1 MSKNNS
7 KSPMSEKKRLA
18 VIIGSIVIGL
28 VVVVTA
34 VNLNSKN
41 TKEAATDANANVSV
55 NVDSNTGNPLE
66 SKNPDYI
73 GKVKTANEENYQN
86 ALANGNGHID
96 TMVNK
101 ERPIDENSFL
111 GAASEPVTTQ
121 EPIVNDMSQT
131 VSQPTEPQVIKQIIV
146 MKEPK
151 YDYTKD
157 EGLVGAL
164 RENWKNK
171 SFVLNTVSNRS
182 DAKENQNQTSSS
194 NQSNSSDSN
203 TGNKDDEEVVLFKA
217 SDLTYAVLQT
227 SIDSREDSPIRARIV
242 SGEYAGSTI
251 AGSFK
256 KTGDKVVV
264 EFSVLNS
271 DKFKRS
277 IPINAVAMDLNTTKT
292 ALADSVN
299 KHIPERLLWTMAG
312 AFASGYADG
321 LSDSNKTTVISDS
334 GAVTNVTGNLDTKDI
349 TKKGIAKSLEEG
361 SNIINDTIPKTSTVK
376 VNANKE
382 IAVFFTSDLVVNKSL
397 FKE

>member
-1 MSKNNS
+1 MSKNN
-7 KSPMSEKKRLA
+7 KAPMSEKKRLG
-18 VIIGSIVIGL
+18 VILGSIFVGFF
-28 VVVVTA
+28 VVATA

-41 TKEAATDANANVSV
+41 TKDAATDANANVSV

-101 ERPIDENSFL
+101 ERPVNENEFL
-111 GAASEPVTTQ
+111 GAASTPVTTQ
-121 EPIVNDMSQT
+121 EPIVDDMSQT

-157 EGLVGAL
+157 EGLAGAL

-171 SFVLNTVSNRS
+171 SFTLNTVSNRS

-203 TGNKDDEEVVLFKA
+203 TGNKDDEGVVLFKA

-299 KHIPERLLWTMAG
+299 RHIPERLLWTMAG

-321 LSDSNKTTVISDS
+321 LSDSNKTTVISDT

-349 TKKGIAKSLEEG
+349 TKKGLAKSLEEG

-376 VNANKE
+376 VHANKE
-382 IAVFFTSDLVVNKSL
+382 IAVFFTSDLVVDKSL